1 MNFVKI
7 FVNLFQ
13 FNRTNWKAVAL
24 CFIAAAIFWLF
35 NSFNKNYSANI
46 RFPLRFDYS
55 QEKFIPLTNLPGD
68 VRVNVSGNGWELFRK
83 SIGIKLPEL
92 TISLPRPTE
101 VKKIVASSLIHT
113 FSEQIGSGLKINY
126 IVNDTLRLQI
136 DELDSHKFKLV
147 ANLSQIS
154 FREGY
159 GRVSPV
165 VLLPDSVNLQGAKSL
180 LHQMPDSIVLTLPKS
195 ELDEQFRKDVDVVI
209 PFNESIVK
217 NPSVA
222 AVMFE
227 VGAVEKTDL
236 YVRAMLA
243 NANQFFKQTFADSLK
258 VSVQIPK
265 AQTEMFNEDRHQ
277 IVAIAEMKNKPKGMY
292 RLQPTLKGLPKYA
305 EVLAIDSV
313 SVKVY

>member
-209 PFNESIVK
+209 PFN
-217 NPSVA
+217 
-222 AVMFE
+222 
-227 VGAVEKTDL
+227 
-236 YVRAMLA
+236 
-243 NANQFFKQTFADSLK
+243 
-258 VSVQIPK
+258 
-265 AQTEMFNEDRHQ
+265 
-277 IVAIAEMKNKPKGMY
+277 
-292 RLQPTLKGLPKYA
+292 
-305 EVLAIDSV
+305 
-313 SVKVY
+313 